1 MQRSCRAPAI
11 TAVSRRL
18 PIFMIVFVASSC
30 ATGSRPLFF
39 DSTGFDT
46 AAAAVVL
53 LARGAASLRG
63 AAGPFAFFFAG
74 AFFGFVGIK
83 GSAVSPI
90 SRNRSLFRAMFLFRT
105 SAS

>member
-18 PIFMIVFVASSC
+18 PIILIVVIASSC
-30 ATGSRPLFF
+30 ASGSRPLFF

-63 AAGPFAFFFAG
+63 AAGPFAFFAG

-83 GSAVSPI
+83 ASAVSPI
-90 SRNRSLFRAMFLFRT
+90 SRNRPLFRAMFLFRT
-105 SAS
+105 STS